1 MKAGVLQPFFRFST
15 FFFLLMF
22 AIGCS
27 NKANNLS
34 HESSEI
40 DSLINKIS
48 SGQPALGTN
57 YLSYLDSAT
66 AGKKLSIKDKIRIL
80 EYKAGVYNFHIKK
93 RDSAEFYADSML
105 TILKGLSPK
114 DYPEEFTKA
123 YLTNG
128 DAHFSNQKYNEA
140 YTFYYKARQNS
151 SIKID
156 SCARK
161 EYSYRVA
168 MILYKQEKYM
178 EAKDNFLQ
186 ALRESQGCNDTRFIK
201 YFREQELL
209 NNIALSFFK
218 AGHTDSALH
227 YYYKALD
234 FIHANSQPSPENA
247 GFNEMAEGV
256 VYGNLGDVLLKSG
269 KRKEAA
275 EMFRKSVAINFKKG
289 NDVNDAQF
297 SYLKLATLFYENNQ
311 IDSLKLALTN
321 IRTSLADFPNERASV
336 QWHWL
341 MWKYHDRMKEVEE
354 AYKNLQHYI
363 AEKEAYDATYKSIYE
378 IDINKQLDIF
388 ERQRALQQAEN
399 ENKLKQVYLILF
411 VVLLISVIFGA
422 GVLWYNWYRSRK
434 NVKQLQLL
442 NQKINEQNDHLEIT
456 VSELEKNAREKDSI
470 LKLVAHDLRTPVA
483 SIPTLVQLIF
493 DEKDEN
499 QKTELL
505 QVIRSSCN
513 SSLNLINDILSTSTL
528 SSKPMEKQDISIEA
542 FIMDCENLV
551 KVKVSEKK
559 QKLVINNSA
568 GNGIIRIDAEKMKR
582 VVSNLI
588 TNAVKFSPKGA
599 TITYSV
605 GRNNNKL
612 TLSVSDQGIGIPP
625 EMQPLVFDL
634 NTSAKRKGTDGE
646 KSYGLGLYICRQIV
660 TSHGGT
666 IWLESEVNEGTTFF
680 IKLPLE
686 EEYATS

>member
-1 MKAGVLQPFFRFST
+1 M
-15 FFFLLMF
+15 
-22 AIGCS
+22 
-27 NKANNLS
+27 NLS
-34 HESSEI
+34 QESSEI
-40 DSLINKIS
+40 DSLIDQLS
-48 SGQPALGTN
+48 AGVPAFRTN
-57 YLSYLDSAT
+57 YLPYLDSAI
-66 AGKKLSIKDKIRIL
+66 AGKKLNIKDKIRIF
-80 EYKAGVYNFHIKK
+80 EYKAGAYNFHIKK
-93 RDSAEFYADSML
+93 PDSAEIYADSML
-105 TILKGLSPK
+105 LILKGLSPEN
-114 DYPEEFTKA
+114 YPEEFTKA

-128 DAHFSNQKYNEA
+128 DAHFTNQKYNEA

-168 MILYKQEKYM
+168 MILYRQEKYM

-186 ALRESQGCNDTRFIK
+186 ALRESQGCHDTRFIK

-209 NNIALSFFK
+209 NNIALSFYK
-218 AGHTDSALH
+218 AGITDSAQQ
-227 YYYKALD
+227 YYQKALD
-234 FIHANSQPSPENA
+234 FILANTQTNPENA
-247 GFNEMAEGV
+247 RFNEMAQGV
-256 VYGNLGDVLLKSG
+256 IYGNLGDVLLKNG
-269 KRKEAA
+269 NRKGAA
-275 EMFRKSVAINFKKG
+275 DMFRKSVAINLRKG
-289 NDVNDAQF
+289 SDVNDAQF

-311 IDSLKLALTN
+311 MDSLNLALTN
-321 IRTSLADFPNERASV
+321 IRSSLADFENKRASV

-341 MWKYHDRMKEVEE
+341 MWKYHDRKNHIEE
-354 AYKNLQHYI
+354 AYKNLQHYF
-363 AEKEAYDATYKSIYE
+363 AEKEAYDAANKSVYE

-388 ERQRALQQAEN
+388 ERQRALQQAESN
-399 ENKLKQVYLILF
+399 NKLKQVYLILF

-422 GVLWYNWYRSRK
+422 GILWYNWHQSRK

-456 VSELEKNAREKDSI
+456 VSELGKNAREKDNI

-528 SSKPMEKQDISIEA
+528 SSKPMEKQNISIEA
-542 FIMDCENLV
+542 FIQDCENLV

-559 QKLVINNSA
+559 QKLIINNTA

-582 VVSNLI
+582 VISNLI
-588 TNAVKFSPKGA
+588 TNAVKFSPKGS
-599 TITYSV
+599 TITYSIQ
-605 GRNNNKL
+605 RNNNNL
-612 TLSVSDQGIGIPP
+612 LLSVSDQGMGIPA
-625 EMQPLVFDL
+625 EIQSLVFDL

-660 TSHGGT
+660 ATHGGK
-666 IWLESEVNEGTTFF
+666 IWLESEENEGTTFF
-680 IKLPLE
+680 IELPLE
-686 EEYATS
+686 EDSAS